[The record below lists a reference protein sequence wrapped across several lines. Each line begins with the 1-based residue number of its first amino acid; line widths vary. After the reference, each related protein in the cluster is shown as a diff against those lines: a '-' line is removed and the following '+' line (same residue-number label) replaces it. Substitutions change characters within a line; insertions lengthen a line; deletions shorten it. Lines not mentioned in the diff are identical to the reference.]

1 MAITQDIRKTATD
14 TAYAAAGAADLAAEK
29 LGQLVTEAPERF
41 EQLRNTDPKAFGER
55 VTQQAKQVQTQVTT
69 KFTEIV
75 GTIDTDAKKLG
86 QTAQDLALQGVGQV
100 VAVAAQAGETF
111 EKLAERGRTAVKTW
125 RGDAA
130 EEISEIAVAVEP
142 DAESDKPAAKDEQPA
157 AAATDADGGAGAE
170 ADGKPAAARK
180 PAAKK
185 TDTKATAAKKTDART
200 GEQ

>member
-29 LGQLVTEAPERF
+29 IGQLVTEAPERF
-41 EQLRNTDPKAFGER
+41 EQLRNTDPKVLGER
-55 VTQQAKQVQTQVTT
+55 VTRQAKQVQTQVTA

-86 QTAQDLALQGVGQV
+86 QTAQDLAGQGVGQ
-100 VAVAAQAGETF
+100 ALTIAAQAGEKF
-111 EKLAERGRTAVKTW
+111 EELVERGRTAVKTW
-125 RGDAA
+125 RGEAA

-142 DAESDKPAAKDEQPA
+142 DPEPAKSANGDEAKAKEEGRPAEADAGASEADDKPA
-157 AAATDADGGAGAE
+157 GAR
-170 ADGKPAAARK
+170 KPAARK

-185 TDTKATAAKKTDART
+185 ADAKT
-200 GEQ
+200 GE

>member
-29 LGQLVTEAPERF
+29 IGQLVTEAPERF
-41 EQLRNTDPKAFGER
+41 EQLRNTDPKVLGER
-55 VTQQAKQVQTQVTT
+55 VTRQAKQVQTQVTA

-86 QTAQDLALQGVGQV
+86 QTAQDLAGQGVGQ
-100 VAVAAQAGETF
+100 ALTIAAQAGEKF
-111 EKLAERGRTAVKTW
+111 EELVERGRTAVKTW
-125 RGDAA
+125 RGEAA

-142 DAESDKPAAKDEQPA
+142 DPEPAKSTNGDEAKAKEEGQP
-157 AAATDADGGAGAE
+157 TEAGASE
-170 ADGKPAAARK
+170 ADDKAAGTRKPAARK

-185 TDTKATAAKKTDART
+185 ADART
-200 GEQ
+200 GE